1 MISDIEH
8 RKDIVVVYFMLNV
21 MEVTYLIFT

>member
-8 RKDIVVVYFMLNV
+8 RKDIVVVYFTLNV